1 MIGRKTSMT
10 LAEII
15 LLAASFVS
23 IAVCIEGVRSSNRRR
38 YARRTHGELS
48 EENSWNGASDHPHG
62 QPSPND
68 RRGEMGTEILS
79 SVAGLLGRIDGMS
92 HSDAT
97 DSEARDFARE
107 YYRVL
112 GRIIDELDDVT
123 RREVLSILL
132 SGLRSSGLIGH
143 STDEGGS
150 GFRDLA
156 ELEAVTSR
164 AIAVLD
170 GLYVEKWVSDGAS
183 RVSARNMMSVVEPK
197 GDANAN
203 IAETLKLSFASNK
216 ANEGGC
222 A

>member
-1 MIGRKTSMT
+1 MT

-48 EENSWNGASDHPHG
+48 EENGWNGASDPPHG

-107 YYRVL
+107 YYKVL
-112 GRIIDELDDVT
+112 GRIIDELDGAS
-123 RREVLSILL
+123 RREALSILL
-132 SGLRSSGLIGH
+132 SGLRSSGLTVRPADG
-143 STDEGGS
+143 DGS
-150 GFRDLA
+150 GSRDLD
-156 ELEAVTSR
+156 ELEAVTAR
-164 AIAVLD
+164 TIAILD
-170 GLYVEKWVSDGAS
+170 GRYVEKWVSDGAS
-183 RVSARNMMSVVEPK
+183 RVSGRNLLASTEPRD
-197 GDANAN
+197 GANVS

-216 ANEGGC
+216 ANEGDC
-222 A
+222 V